1 MIFKKSLMKQKVWL
15 IFWTFNIHVQNCQRL
30 DTYDIV
36 GGISGDEFY
45 GNVQTIYYIK
55 ENGAKSGW
63 ELAMIRP
70 PKTHSKSPPP
80 EWPLVL
86 KQSKYKN
93 LLISNNL

>member
-1 MIFKKSLMKQKVWL
+1 MIFKKKFDETESLTHFLNFQHSCTKLSKIRYIW
-15 IFWTFNIHVQNCQRL
+15 NSR
-30 DTYDIV
+30 
-36 GGISGDEFY
+36 GISGDELY
-45 GNVQTIYYIK
+45 GNVQAIYYMK

-63 ELAMIRP
+63 ELAMIRL